1 MSLSYLRDAVLKKLQ
16 ERVDAATMRAINMRV
31 NMESR
36 ADGYALSQADSLSEA
51 RAYAEAAKLVI
62 EEYKRLTEAEK
73 MPQTQAETA
82 NVVNVNTGKRKEAT
96 YG

>member
-1 MSLSYLRDAVLKKLQ
+1 MSLSYLRDAVVKKLQ
-16 ERVDAATMRAINMRV
+16 ERVDAATNRAINMRV

-36 ADGYALSQADSLSEA
+36 ADGYALAQSDALSEA
-51 RAYAEAAKLVI
+51 RAYAAAQQLVI

-73 MPQTQAETA
+73 MPTAE
-82 NVVNVNTGKRKEAT
+82 NVVNVTTGKRKEAT